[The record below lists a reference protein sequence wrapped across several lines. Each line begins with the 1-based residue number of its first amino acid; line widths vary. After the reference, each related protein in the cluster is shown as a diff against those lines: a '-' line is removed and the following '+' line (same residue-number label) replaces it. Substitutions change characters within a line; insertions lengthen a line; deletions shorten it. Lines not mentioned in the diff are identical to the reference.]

1 MANFGSFWVG
11 KPLSKLEHT
20 ALASFI
26 YYGHTFTL
34 YVYDMNLVVPDGVV
48 KKNANEMIPESEI
61 FKVDNSYGPFAD
73 LFRYRMMS
81 KTDLIWTDT
90 DSICLRSDWDFG
102 DYLFGYEEPGKLA
115 NGILKM
121 PRHSKLTESL
131 IDESVRFDK
140 TKIVWSEIGPEL
152 VTRLAKELNLLE
164 YAQEPKVFYPVHFW
178 QWKKIW
184 DKKYLKEVLD
194 LCDGSHTLQIW
205 NQFLNRN
212 NIDKNDLPP
221 GSAIDYFYN
230 KFVTKLIQ

>member
-34 YVYDMNLVVPDGVV
+34 YVYDMNLVVPNGVV
-48 KKNANEMIPESEI
+48 KKDANEMIPESEI

-102 DYLFGYEEPGKLA
+102 DYLFGFEEEKRLA
-115 NGILKM
+115 NGILRM
-121 PRHSKLTESL
+121 PQDSELIKFLIKHS
-131 IDESVRFDK
+131 VNYDK
-140 TKIVWSEIGPEL
+140 SKIVWSEIGPLL
-152 VTRLAKELNLLE
+152 VTKGAKKFNVLK
-164 YAQEPKVFYPVHFW
+164 YAQTPEVFYPVHFW

-184 DKKYLKEVLD
+184 DKKYLQEVLD
-194 LCDGSHTLQIW
+194 KCKDAHTLQIW
-205 NQFLNRN
+205 NQFLNREGIN
-212 NIDKNDLPP
+212 KNKLPK

-230 KFVTKLIQ
+230 KFV